1 MPNSANIPRL
11 PHACRSR
18 LSEDAMYIAV
28 GAGHPLAN
36 TASVAPER
44 LSEQTW
50 LVREIGSGTR
60 AATEGMFAEFG
71 IHPSG

>member
-1 MPNSANIPRL
+1 
-11 PHACRSR
+11 
-18 LSEDAMYIAV
+18 MYIAV